1 MCTSLYRGVNMR
13 RGRTD
18 KTVRPRIFDM
28 PKYRLDYLTITF
40 TALPASFT
48 M

>member
-1 MCTSLYRGVNMR
+1 MCTSSIQGVNMR

-18 KTVRPRIFDM
+18 KNGAPSLFDM

-40 TALPASFT
+40 TALSASFT